1 MLLQLAT
8 IFGEDRRSFGA
19 NQNGVLHAE
28 TPRPRVQPAVAY
40 RDDHIGLKRLWLFL
54 AVEEG
59 MARRQGGLL
68 ELDTHAVDRR
78 AEDVL
83 PMPCLFKNPMAWF
96 KALRMPSTGSCSLV
110 SCVFVSGIYSFHEQ
124 YTEISVEI
132 PTAAVVVKKHSLYTI
147 DRPCAIG

>member
-8 IFGEDRRSFGA
+8 VCGESRRSLGA

-68 ELDTHAVDRR
+68 ELDTHAVYRR
-78 AEDVL
+78 PKDVL
-83 PMPCLFKNPMAWF
+83 LMPGLFKSPMDGLFKLDHGGPCLD
-96 KALRMPSTGSCSLV
+96 LGDRGLL
-110 SCVFVSGIYSFHEQ
+110 SFQ
-124 YTEISVEI
+124 
-132 PTAAVVVKKHSLYTI
+132 
-147 DRPCAIG
+147 

>member
-40 RDDHIGLKRLWLFL
+40 RDDQIGLKRLWLFL

-78 AEDVL
+78 AEDVP
-83 PMPCLFKNPMAWF
+83 PMPCLFKKPLEGLF
-96 KALRMPSTGSCSLV
+96 KLDHGGPRLDPSAC
-110 SCVFVSGIYSFHEQ
+110 
-124 YTEISVEI
+124 
-132 PTAAVVVKKHSLYTI
+132 
-147 DRPCAIG
+147 